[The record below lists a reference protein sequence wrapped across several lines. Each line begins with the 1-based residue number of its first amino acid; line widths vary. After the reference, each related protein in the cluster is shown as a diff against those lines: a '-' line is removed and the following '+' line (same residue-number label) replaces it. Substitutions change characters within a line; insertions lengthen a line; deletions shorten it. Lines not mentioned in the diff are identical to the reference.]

1 MNSTISIRVAENI
14 DAATL
19 AHIGATSFFDAFAGD
34 ARNRPEDMRAYMDEN
49 FTLKALEKDL
59 RAANVTYF
67 IAEINGGENPQ
78 AIGYAKLQTGST
90 EDCVAAENPVELCRL
105 YAVQNFIGAG
115 VGARLMNACID
126 FAREKNCDCIWL
138 GVWEFN
144 FRAQN
149 FYRKFGFEKCGEHV
163 FQLGSDPQIDWVLR
177 KAL

>member
-1 MNSTISIRVAENI
+1 MNPTISIRTAENV

-19 AHIGATSFFDAFAGD
+19 ADIAATSFFDTFAGD

-49 FTLKALEKDL
+49 FTLEAVEKDL

-67 IAEINGGENPQ
+67 IAEINSGENAQ
-78 AIGYAKLQTGST
+78 AVGYARLQTGSS

-105 YAVQNFIGAG
+105 YAVRNFIGTG

-126 FAREKNCDCIWL
+126 FARAKNCDRIWL

-144 FRAQN
+144 VRAQN

-163 FQLGSDPQIDWVLR
+163 FQLGGDPHIDWVLQR
-177 KAL
+177 DV